1 MITISTIAEIFLA
14 NGLLGQTLNSEFEL
28 SDIKKI
34 TLANRHVTGWLLYV
48 TIETNDGNTFMI
60 GLDKTTGVYAY
71 EGEEQKLL
79 WNIRP

>member
-1 MITISTIAEIFLA
+1 MIRAGFS
-14 NGLLGQTLNSEFEL
+14 GLNSEFEL

-34 TLANRHVTGWLLYV
+34 TLANRHVTGWLLYA
-48 TIETNDGNTFMI
+48 TIETNDGNTFVI

-71 EGEEQKLL
+71 EGEGQKLL

>member
-1 MITISTIAEIFLA
+1 MIRA
-14 NGLLGQTLNSEFEL
+14 GLSGLNSEFEL

-34 TLANRHVTGWLLYV
+34 TLANRHVTGWLLYA